1 MKVLFGEGAV
11 FGTWHHLLK
20 KAIYMG
26 VHVLFGL
33 FTMTAACI
41 WWRYQW
47 AHVLFIVTMVL
58 ASVYNAS
65 LHYSDQFQVDR
76 DKEAGAPRPVP
87 VGHAS
92 GTGGVAAKD
101 GKSH

>member
-1 MKVLFGEGAV
+1 MKALFGEGAV
-11 FGTWHHLLK
+11 FGAWHHLLK

-47 AHVLFIVTMVL
+47 AHVLFILTMVL
-58 ASVYNAS
+58 ASIYNAS
-65 LHYSDQFQVDR
+65 LHYSDQFRSDK
-76 DKEAGAPRPVP
+76 DKEAKAK
-87 VGHAS
+87 AS
-92 GTGGVAAKD
+92 ASEPHIGSSESKALKD
-101 GKSH
+101 MKSS